1 MVSGQK
7 IDRTRGKN
15 SQRNLKKNLSRL
27 VRSNLI
33 QNQGQ
38 DLGVSKNRGI
48 PKSSIL
54 IGFSL
59 INHPFWGTTIFGNTH
74 LNSAGKKNTP
84 KMPKVYSSTS
94 HCQPQGLRT
103 KRRFSFASSCV
114 DASKHGT
121 TWVLKI
127 PDRFFWW
134 RTKTIPEK
142 DWMIFSSLTT
152 SYLFSPTSKGRSY
165 ETSRTPW
172 DFFSCS
178 LFFYRSPTNNL
189 SHWAQRT

>member
-1 MVSGQK
+1 MDSQK

-15 SQRNLKKNLSRL
+15 SQQNLKKNLSRL

-38 DLGVSKNRGI
+38 DLGVSKNRGT

-59 INHPFWGTTIFGNTH
+59 INHPFWGFSPYFWKHPFKLSRKKKHAKKGPRFIH
-74 LNSAGKKNTP
+74 PLSLN
-84 KMPKVYSSTS
+84 
-94 HCQPQGLRT
+94 CQPQGHRT

-127 PDRFFWW
+127 PTTEFFW
-134 RTKTIPEK
+134 
-142 DWMIFSSLTT
+142 
-152 SYLFSPTSKGRSY
+152 
-165 ETSRTPW
+165 
-172 DFFSCS
+172 
-178 LFFYRSPTNNL
+178 
-189 SHWAQRT
+189 